1 MMLVR
6 NTPTV
11 LDCVPVRVSDISL
24 RVQFQTSSVV
34 VYSILLLDP
43 KFLHILMQSG
53 KDGLTLQYA
62 MSI

>member
-34 VYSILLLDP
+34 VYSILLPDL

-53 KDGLTLQYA
+53 KDGLALQYA